1 MVPEEK
7 LGPDQRE
14 ILNKISKNW
23 QNSWIKGHA
32 GSGKTVLLIHLLRDF
47 LAKNPNAKVC
57 VVGFTHALLDLM
69 RTGIEEL
76 NLPKDEIP
84 VTTMHSFT
92 GKPNEYAAI
101 FCDEFQD
108 MPLKFVDYL
117 KERTKLIISSG
128 DTEQSIYYIIPLFG
142 LPPANEDEIIKSIE
156 SKRYELTYIYRLT
169 DSMIKLLGNVFPS
182 ITNGKSNVEK
192 NETEIRF
199 KTFNSIENEREYVW
213 KEAQKIINSSDDM
226 VSILFPEHKQIK
238 EFCEWINSKND
249 YNPIPKG
256 YFKNY
261 NSLNS
266 YFEHKNIPL
275 MYIGNDYGSL
285 QKADKK
291 NKIVLM
297 TYHSSKGLDFEH
309 VFVPFIT
316 EDLDV
321 GKHGHPDRVLFV
333 AFSRAKQNLYIT
345 YTGKINKNAAKFV
358 NHLKAD
364 NIDNKKTN
372 KRIEV

>member
-1 MVPEEK
+1 MVSEDK

-14 ILNKISKNW
+14 ILNEISKDW
-23 QNSWIKGHA
+23 QNTWIKGHA
-32 GSGKTVLLIHLLRDF
+32 GSGKSVLLIHLLRDY
-47 LAKNPNAKVC
+47 LAKNPNARVC

-76 NLPKDEIP
+76 NLPKHKIP
-84 VTTMHSFT
+84 VTTMHGFT

-108 MPLKFVDYL
+108 MPLKFVNIMTI
-117 KERTKLIISSG
+117 RTNLIISAG
-128 DTEQSIYYIIPLFG
+128 DTEQSIYYKIPKFG
-142 LPPANEDEIIKSIE
+142 LPPAKESEIINSIQ
-156 SKRYELTYIYRLT
+156 SKRHELTYIYRLT
-169 DSMIKLLGNVFPS
+169 DSMIELLGNVFPS
-182 ITNGKSNVEK
+182 IKQGKPNVEK
-192 NETEIRF
+192 NDTDIRY
-199 KTFNSIENEREYVW
+199 KTFNSLEQEREYVW
-213 KEAQKIINSSDDM
+213 KEAQKINSSDDM
-226 VSILFPEHKQIK
+226 VAILFPEREQIK
-238 EFCEWINSKND
+238 GFCEWINFKNGYD
-249 YNPIPKG
+249 PIPKIIL
-256 YFKNY
+256 KNFDL
-261 NSLNS
+261 LNS
-266 YFEHKNIPL
+266 YFEENNIPL
-275 MYIGNDYGSL
+275 MYIGSGHGSL
-285 QKADKK
+285 QQADKD

-297 TYHSSKGLDFEH
+297 TYHSSKGLDYEH

-358 NHLKAD
+358 KHLKAD
-364 NIDNKKTN
+364 NIDNKKIK